1 MLQVV
6 FIAIAVL
13 MVLGYIFES
22 VAGENSM
29 EEPVTLDE
37 MPIVENNEPK
47 TAA

>member
-13 MVLGYIFES
+13 MGLSYMFES
-22 VAGENSM
+22 VAGENGM

-37 MPIVENNEPK
+37 MPTVENDEPT